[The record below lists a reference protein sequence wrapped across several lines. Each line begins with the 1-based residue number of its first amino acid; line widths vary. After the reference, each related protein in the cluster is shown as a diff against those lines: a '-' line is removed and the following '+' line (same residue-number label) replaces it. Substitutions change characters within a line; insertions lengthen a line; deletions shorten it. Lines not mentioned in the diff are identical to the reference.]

1 MTILPVDVSA
11 SRAATVRAGTATIS
25 DGFWSA
31 WQRVNHEVNIPQGAE
46 RLRAA
51 GNVHDLQ
58 LAGGTA
64 EGDYVGPLYMDSDLY
79 KWLEAAAWEQGR
91 SATPQLDK
99 LLDEFAGII
108 AAAQQDDGYLNSFVQ
123 TGGAPRYTLK
133 DGHEL
138 YCAGH
143 LMQAAV
149 AAHRATGRDEL
160 LEVARRFG
168 DHLVATFGTDGLQ
181 HIDGHP
187 EVEMALV
194 ELYRATG
201 NEAYLDLAAYF
212 VDARG
217 QWRTDPSGD
226 RAAYY
231 TDHVPVRDL
240 TTLEGHSVR
249 ALYFMAGAA
258 DIALE
263 TGDSVLATRLA
274 DVWSAVVDS
283 KMYVTGGMGSRWD
296 GEAFG
301 APFELPPDRAYAE
314 TCAAIASVQWSWRML
329 LLTGESRYA
338 DLIERTLYN
347 AVLPGLSFDGGR
359 YFYVNTLHLRGGSVS
374 QDRRDPVNGRQ
385 PWYTTACCPPN
396 VMRTLASLSGY
407 LATYDDDGVQIQQ
420 YAEGVVTAGEWELA
434 VHTDYPWEGRIEI
447 EVRRAPA
454 AEATLAARIPAWC
467 DGATID
473 GEPAAAGSYAGPRKA
488 WQPGDRVVVELPLTP
503 RLTEGDERVDSI
515 RGCVAIE
522 RGPLVYCI
530 EQADQAGLDIDAF
543 RWSDLSLGEQRRDE
557 IVIVTAGDV
566 TAIPYYTWGNREIG
580 PMRIWIPRA

>member
-1 MTILPVDVSA
+1 MTILPVDVTA
-11 SRAATVRAGTATIS
+11 SPAATLKAGTATI
-25 DGFWSA
+25 DGGFWTT
-31 WQRVNHEVNIPQGAE
+31 WQQVNHDVNIPQGAE

-58 LAGGTA
+58 LAAGQI
-64 EGDYVGPLYMDSDLY
+64 EGDYIGTLYMDSDLY
-79 KWLEAAAWEQGR
+79 KWLEAAAWEHGR
-91 SATPQLDK
+91 TPSSELNQ
-99 LLDEFAGII
+99 LLDEFATLIS
-108 AAAQQDDGYLNSFVQ
+108 AAQQDDGYLNSFVQ

-143 LMQAAV
+143 LIQAAV
-149 AAHRATGRDEL
+149 AAYRATGRDEL
-160 LEVARRFG
+160 LGVATRFA
-168 DHLVATFGTDGLQ
+168 DHMSATFGPDGLQ

-201 NEAYLDLAAYF
+201 ERRYLDLATYF

-231 TDHVPVRDL
+231 TDHLPVREI

-263 TGDSVLATRLA
+263 TGDSRLA
-274 DVWSAVVDS
+274 AHLADIWSTVVDS

-301 APFELPPDRAYAE
+301 APFELAPDRAYAE

-329 LLTGESRYA
+329 LLTGEPRYA

-347 AVLPGLSFDGGR
+347 AVLPGLSVDGGK
-359 YFYVNTLHLRGGSVS
+359 YFYVNTLHLRGGTVS
-374 QDRRDPVNGRQ
+374 HDRRDPVNGRQ

-396 VMRTLASLSGY
+396 VMRTLASLGGY
-407 LATYDDDGVQIQQ
+407 VATHNDSGVQIQQ
-420 YAEGVVTAGEWELA
+420 YVDGVVTAGEWDL
-434 VHTDYPWEGRIEI
+434 VVRTDYPWDGQIEI

-454 AEATLAARIPAWC
+454 GETTLAARIPAWC
-467 DGATID
+467 EGATVD
-473 GEPAAAGSYAGPRKA
+473 GKPVTAGTYAGPRKA
-488 WQPGDRVVVELPLTP
+488 WQTGDCVIVELPLTP
-503 RLTEGDERVDSI
+503 RLTEADERVDAI
-515 RGCVAIE
+515 RGCAAIE

-530 EQADQAGLDIDAF
+530 EQADQPGLDIDAY
-543 RWSDLSLGEQRRDE
+543 RWTDRPLVDG
-557 IVIVTAGDV
+557 VKTVTAGDV

-580 PMRIWIPRA
+580 PMRIWIPR